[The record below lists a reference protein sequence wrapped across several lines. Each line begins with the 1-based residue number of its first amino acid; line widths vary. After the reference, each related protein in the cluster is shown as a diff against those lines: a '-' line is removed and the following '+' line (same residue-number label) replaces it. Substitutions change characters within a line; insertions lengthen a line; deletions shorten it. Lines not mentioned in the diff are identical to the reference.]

1 MSSNFSA
8 QPQTFPHA
16 LFPRIKMRIPAK
28 LSQTP
33 HHKEGRDIRF
43 WYFFFYSFL
52 GFLLEVAY
60 ARLTHSPKPDR
71 KCFLFL
77 PLCPVYGLGAL
88 GILGVSAFLY
98 DRPVLMALGGGL
110 AATAAEYLTGLFYER
125 VLGVSFWDYSGL
137 PGSIQGRV
145 SLPFSLA
152 WGALSLLLVYWVHPA
167 LVPWLEEIP
176 LPVSQMA
183 LMTLVADSLLSA
195 LLLKRTG
202 TRDSLKWYVVP

>member
-1 MSSNFSA
+1 MIWFWNFV
-8 QPQTFPHA
+8 
-16 LFPRIKMRIPAK
+16 L
-28 LSQTP
+28 
-33 HHKEGRDIRF
+33 
-43 WYFFFYSFL
+43 YSFL

-60 ARLTHSPKPDR
+60 ARFTGGRTDR
-71 KCFLFL
+71 KALLVL
-77 PLCPVYGLGAL
+77 PLCPVYGLGACA
-88 GILGVSAFLY
+88 ILLLPPQVDASPALLF
-98 DRPVLMALGGGL
+98 VLGGL
-110 AATAAEYLTGLFYER
+110 TATAAEYLMAVFYEEA
-125 VLGVSFWDYSGL
+125 LGVSFWDYSGL

-183 LMTLVADSLLSA
+183 LMTLVADSLLSV